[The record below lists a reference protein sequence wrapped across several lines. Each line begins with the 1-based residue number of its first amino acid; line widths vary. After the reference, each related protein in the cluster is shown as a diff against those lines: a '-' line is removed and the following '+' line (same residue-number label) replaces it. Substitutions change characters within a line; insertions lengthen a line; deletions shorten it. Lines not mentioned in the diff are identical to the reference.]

1 MKPAVNYLINILR
14 FPINPRRKLAIHE
27 NLLNWQRNLNGA
39 LLILVDLQVRMI
51 VFRAPHNRSGDPFI
65 WIAALKSC

>member
-39 LLILVDLQVRMI
+39 LLILVDLQV
-51 VFRAPHNRSGDPFI
+51 
-65 WIAALKSC
+65 

>member
-1 MKPAVNYLINILR
+1 MKPAVNYLLNILR
-14 FPINPRRKLAIHE
+14 FPSNPRRKLAIHE

-39 LLILVDLQVRMI
+39 LLILVDLQARMR
-51 VFRAPHNRSGDPFI
+51 VFRAPHNRSGDPLI